1 MQEKADTAT
10 DLMALFVTTKTE
22 SVPDV
27 SSESSFSGI
36 LFTNHHFLEK
46 EHSEEA
52 KRACQ
57 WCWSQGGQRQ
67 NSPMGGDIY
76 DDSAENIWN
85 IFWEDLMEIISL
97 YDFNNLGS

>member
-1 MQEKADTAT
+1 MQRHKIKHPESVAIINARKGRYGHR
-10 DLMALFVTTKTE
+10 LNGLICKFVTTKTE

-27 SSESSFSGI
+27 GSESSFSGI

-57 WCWSQGGQRQ
+57 
-67 NSPMGGDIY
+67 
-76 DDSAENIWN
+76 
-85 IFWEDLMEIISL
+85 
-97 YDFNNLGS
+97 